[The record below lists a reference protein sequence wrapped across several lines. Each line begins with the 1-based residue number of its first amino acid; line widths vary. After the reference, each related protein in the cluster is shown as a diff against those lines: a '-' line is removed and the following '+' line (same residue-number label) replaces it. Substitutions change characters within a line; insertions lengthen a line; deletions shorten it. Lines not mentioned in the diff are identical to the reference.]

1 MEKQQVKKRIE
12 KLRQEIEKYR
22 HAYHV
27 LDKSLIS
34 DAALD
39 SLKNELQKLEND
51 YPEFITPDSPT
62 QRVAGEPLEQFKKT
76 KHAALMTSLY
86 DAFSPNDMTDWEKRM
101 ARILPGEKFNYYA
114 ELKMDGLAVALTY
127 ERGKFVLGAT
137 RGDGVTGE
145 EVTQNLKTIEAIPL
159 SLYRPDRGEL
169 KKIGLSNESI
179 KKLYE
184 ALDKGRF
191 EARGEAIMTNQVF
204 ADLNKQ
210 YKKQGLAPL
219 ANPRNAAAGSI
230 RQLDAKLMAERKV
243 DCHIYS
249 LATDLGLAYHE
260 QEHEV
265 ARALGFK
272 VLKQNKYCRNL
283 DEAIKYHDYWEKRR
297 GQVPFDCD
305 GVVIVVNDLD
315 LWPKLGIVG
324 KGPRYIMAY
333 KFAAEQATTVV
344 EEVVWQVGRTG
355 VLTPT
360 AHLKPVKIYGVTVS
374 RATLHNLDEI
384 GRLGLKIGDTVII
397 ERAGDVI
404 PKVIKVL
411 PGLRVGNEK
420 EIKAPLKC
428 PMCAGGAE
436 KVQGE
441 VAYRCVNKNCYA
453 MNLRHLSHWASKNAM
468 DIEGLGPKIIEQLV
482 KVGLVRDPSD
492 FYKLTSGDL
501 LPLERFAEKSA
512 ENLVAAVAAKK
523 AAELPRFIYALGIRH
538 VGEESALALAK
549 HFGSLEKITK
559 ASLAEINSLYDFGEI
574 MAKSAYEWFH
584 DKVNLAFLARLAA
597 AGVRV
602 KSLKLTTGS
611 AKLAGKTFVLTGG
624 LDQLTRDQAKDKI
637 RELGGDISSS
647 VSKNTDFVV
656 AGSDAGSKLDKA
668 NKLGVKVIN
677 EEEFLKLIS

>member
-230 RQLDAKLMAERKV
+230 RQLDAKLMAERKL

-272 VLKQNKYCRNL
+272 VLKQ
-283 DEAIKYHDYWEKRR
+283 
-297 GQVPFDCD
+297 
-305 GVVIVVNDLD
+305 
-315 LWPKLGIVG
+315 
-324 KGPRYIMAY
+324 
-333 KFAAEQATTVV
+333 
-344 EEVVWQVGRTG
+344 
-355 VLTPT
+355 
-360 AHLKPVKIYGVTVS
+360 
-374 RATLHNLDEI
+374 
-384 GRLGLKIGDTVII
+384 
-397 ERAGDVI
+397 
-404 PKVIKVL
+404 
-411 PGLRVGNEK
+411 
-420 EIKAPLKC
+420 
-428 PMCAGGAE
+428 
-436 KVQGE
+436 
-441 VAYRCVNKNCYA
+441 
-453 MNLRHLSHWASKNAM
+453 
-468 DIEGLGPKIIEQLV
+468 
-482 KVGLVRDPSD
+482 
-492 FYKLTSGDL
+492 
-501 LPLERFAEKSA
+501 
-512 ENLVAAVAAKK
+512 KK
-523 AAELPRFIYALGIRH
+523 AKETTQAEDPQTKEEQEMSSIMENPAHIMNFI
-538 VGEESALALAK
+538 E
-549 HFGSLEKITK
+549 F
-559 ASLAEINSLYDFGEI
+559 
-574 MAKSAYEWFH
+574 
-584 DKVNLAFLARLAA
+584 
-597 AGVRV
+597 
-602 KSLKLTTGS
+602 
-611 AKLAGKTFVLTGG
+611 
-624 LDQLTRDQAKDKI
+624 
-637 RELGGDISSS
+637 
-647 VSKNTDFVV
+647 
-656 AGSDAGSKLDKA
+656 
-668 NKLGVKVIN
+668 NK
-677 EEEFLKLIS
+677 